1 MVSSFS
7 RCLGLP
13 GRRSFLV
20 LVVPG
25 GDLRLRGRR
34 IEELECCLLYTS
46 AGTPIPVSRTSRD
59 VIYETTLQAAA
70 AGTVAGSR
78 LVVKSGGTQV
88 GAGDGTF
95 EVVSL
100 DGTTA
105 GSIVRGR
112 FVDPKPAAGGGG

>member
-1 MVSSFS
+1 M
-7 RCLGLP
+7 
-13 GRRSFLV
+13 
-20 LVVPG
+20 
-25 GDLRLRGRR
+25 
-34 IEELECCLLYTS
+34 
-46 AGTPIPVSRTSRD
+46 
-59 VIYETTLQAAA
+59 
-70 AGTVAGSR
+70 AGSR

>member
-1 MVSSFS
+1 M
-7 RCLGLP
+7 
-13 GRRSFLV
+13 
-20 LVVPG
+20 
-25 GDLRLRGRR
+25 
-34 IEELECCLLYTS
+34 ET

-112 FVDPKPAAGGGG
+112 FVDPKPAAVANHRPAEKGETRQCLLDLHFPRGLA